1 MKRIKNFEI
10 LSANRGFTLLEL
22 MIVLVIIGLLAGIIG
37 PNLFKNLEKS
47 EKTTAK
53 SQIDALTKAVDQ
65 YRIDNGSFPDTGNG
79 LNALL
84 VAPAGASRWNGP
96 YIKKIPADPWGMP
109 YQYQSPGKQNLS
121 EYDVYSFGKDKA
133 QGGTG
138 DAADI
143 GNW

>member
-1 MKRIKNFEI
+1 MHRNIAIK
-10 LSANRGFTLLEL
+10 GFTLLEL
-22 MIVLVIIGLLAGIIG
+22 MIVLVIIGLLAGVIG

-47 EKTTAK
+47 ENTTAK
-53 SQIDALTKAVDQ
+53 SQVDALTKAIDQ
-65 YRIDNGSFPDTGNG
+65 YRIDNGTFPDTNSG

-84 VAPAGASRWNGP
+84 VAPSGATRWNGP

-109 YQYQSPGKQNLS
+109 YQYQSPGQQNPT
-121 EYDVYSFGKDKA
+121 EYDVYSFGKDKV

-138 DAADI
+138 GNADI